1 MRKTSHQEPAFMG
14 IKDQL
19 DRIET
24 MIEDLAKDI
33 REQRNLV
40 TSLTAAMRR
49 IELYNSPASLS
60 VDEKARLI
68 IEARRRGKAALKETL
83 KMINGE

>member
-1 MRKTSHQEPAFMG
+1 M
-14 IKDQL
+14 